1 MAGETVLLVEDEASI
16 ADTVEYALKTEGF
29 NVQWVSLG
37 KEGVAAMQASPD
49 IALVILDVGLPDQSG
64 FDVCRAVRRFSEVP
78 VIFLTARNDEV
89 DRIVGLEIGA
99 DDYISKPSS
108 PRELVARVK
117 AILRRLHGGANHAP
131 AAAGFT
137 LDEARACIAF
147 QGQWL
152 SLTRYEY
159 LLLKLL
165 LENPER
171 VFSRSQIM
179 DRVWPEPESS
189 LERVVDTHIKALR
202 SKLRE
207 VDDTAEPIV
216 THRGLGYSL
225 RTVGRET

>member
-16 ADTVEYALKTEGF
+16 ADTVEYALKTEGY
-29 NVQWVSLG
+29 NVQWVTLG
-37 KEGVAAMQASPD
+37 KEGVAAVQGTPS
-49 IALVILDVGLPDQSG
+49 IAVVILDVGLPDQSG
-64 FDVCRAVRRFSEVP
+64 FDVCREIRRFSEVP

-99 DDYISKPSS
+99 DDYVSKPFS
-108 PRELVARVK
+108 PRELAARVK
-117 AILRRLHGGANHAP
+117 AILRRLQGSDSSP
-131 AAAGFT
+131 SAASGFT
-137 LDEARACIAF
+137 LDEARACIAY

-152 SLTRYEY
+152 PLTRYEY

-189 LERVVDTHIKALR
+189 LERVVDTHIKSLR

-207 VDDTAEPIV
+207 VDNSAEPIV

-225 RTVGRET
+225 RTSIH